1 MELVDA
7 ILTRRS
13 VRSYDARPI
22 PPSTLQ
28 KILDVTRHAP
38 SGSNREPTRLIVVQ
52 EEKRR
57 RELAT
62 LCSHQKFVG
71 DAPIVIAVV
80 VKTIAYNRGNY
91 MGSCSSLVDGAI
103 ILDHLTLVA
112 RDCGLGT
119 CWIGSFDN
127 ERIKQFLVVPED
139 WNILGLT
146 PLGYPTKDV
155 FKTSDNRIGLAE
167 FVMEEQWTEH

>member
-13 VRSYDARPI
+13 VRSFDARPI
-22 PPSTLQ
+22 PPGTLQ

-52 EEKRR
+52 EKERR
-57 RELAT
+57 RELAK
-62 LCSHQKFVG
+62 LCSNQKFVG
-71 DAPIVIAVV
+71 DAPVVIAVV

-91 MGSCSSLVDGAI
+91 MGSYSSLVDGAI

-112 RDCGLGT
+112 RDYDLGT

-127 ERIKQFLVVPED
+127 ERIKQFLSVPEG

-146 PLGYPTKDV
+146 PLGYPTSEV
-155 FKTSDNRIGLAE
+155 FKTTDNRIALSE
-167 FVMEEQWTEH
+167 FVMEEQWKEH